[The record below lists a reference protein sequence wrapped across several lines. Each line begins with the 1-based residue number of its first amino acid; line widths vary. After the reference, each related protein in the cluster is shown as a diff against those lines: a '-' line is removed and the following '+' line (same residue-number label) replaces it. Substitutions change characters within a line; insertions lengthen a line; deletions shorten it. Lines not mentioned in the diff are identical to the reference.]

1 MGLNFINRFNLPTG
15 TGPEHTAVRPFSI
28 PLPSYTTLTPSHAGP
43 LFLIPGLVIGTYV
56 TGTTLRPEQKTEM
69 IRYLLH
75 KRKPAGGWGLYVP
88 PSPSPSRFESL
99 GANRRMQKAYR
110 RTADNVRHGNELRLA
125 PTPRS
130 GPRDARHA
138 RHARLDTRARYAP
151 KGVSPRVCGIPVLID
166 GTQAARSVCPPGQKH
181 G

>member
-15 TGPEHTAVRPFSI
+15 TGPERTAVRPFSI

-75 KRKPAGGWGLYVP
+75 KRKPAGGWGLYVHPLPLSLPHASNRSALIVECKRHTAAP
-88 PSPSPSRFESL
+88 PTMFGTVMNYVS
-99 GANRRMQKAYR
+99 
-110 RTADNVRHGNELRLA
+110 LRLLGLD
-125 PTPRS
+125 PEMPVMQ
-130 GPRDARHA
+130 
-138 RHARLDTRARYAP
+138 DTRAWIHEHGTHPRGCP
-151 KGVSPRVCGIPVLID
+151 LVSAESPY
-166 GTQAARSVCPPGQKH
+166 
-181 G
+181 